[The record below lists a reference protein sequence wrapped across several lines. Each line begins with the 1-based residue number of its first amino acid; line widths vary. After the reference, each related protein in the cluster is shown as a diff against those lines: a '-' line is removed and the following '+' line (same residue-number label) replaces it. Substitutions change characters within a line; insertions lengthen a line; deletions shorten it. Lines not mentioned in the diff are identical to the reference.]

1 MNYHF
6 ELQLIRLKRWFDYIG
21 IHPIVGVVIASLLF
35 IVGAQLL
42 FYKTSYAAYILIAL
56 GMSIILKLSDTG
68 RNEMI
73 HLLYGKANS
82 RQIRAYENLIVA
94 SPFVLYLLYE
104 AQWWMALVMLVLSVG
119 SALMRFKQG
128 ISWAIPTPYR
138 RLVFE
143 YTIGFRKNL
152 WLIILFYFVFG
163 QSIAVQ
169 NFNLSM
175 VSLIALSLLGMS
187 FLMRN
192 EHHYFIWIY
201 TKSVRSF
208 LLHKLK
214 ISLIAVSVLILPV
227 VAIMLYTYTDQ
238 WFLILTAYL
247 IGLWYQGFGILTKYS
262 SYPRE
267 LSLVKAIVFIISLM
281 CPPLM
286 AILSIRYFRQSEN
299 KLIPL
304 LS

>member
-1 MNYHF
+1 MDYHF
-6 ELQLIRLKRWFDYIG
+6 ELLLTRLKRWFDYIG
-21 IHPIVGVVIASLLF
+21 IHPIVGAVIVSLLF

-42 FYKTSYAAYILIAL
+42 FYRTSYAPYLLVAL
-56 GMSIILKLSDTG
+56 GMSIILKLSDTR
-68 RNEMI
+68 RNEMM
-73 HLLYGKANS
+73 HLLYGKAKS
-82 RQIRAYENLIVA
+82 SQIRAYENLIVA

-104 AQWWMALVMLVLSVG
+104 AQWSMALVMLVFSVV
-119 SALMRFKQG
+119 SALIRFKQG

-138 RLVFE
+138 RLVYE

-175 VSLIALSLLGMS
+175 VCLIALSLLGMS
-187 FLMRN
+187 FLMKV
-192 EHHYFIWIY
+192 EPHYYIWIY

-208 LLHKLK
+208 LLHKLR
-214 ISLIAVSVLILPV
+214 ISLIAVSILILPV
-227 VAIMLYTYTDQ
+227 LAIMLYTYTDQ
-238 WFLILTAYL
+238 WLLILIAYL
-247 IGLWYQGFGILTKYS
+247 VGLGYQVFGILTKYS
-262 SYPRE
+262 SYPQE
-267 LSLVKAIVFIISLM
+267 LSLLKAIVFVISLL

-286 AILSIRYFRQSEN
+286 AILSIIYYRQAQH

-304 LS
+304 LP